1 MKDIIDLIEEYGRAC
16 IYLKTRSDDY
26 EVVGRR
32 RPEQILNIIRAKLWA
47 RGCERR
53 EDGILRHRV
62 DAILKRKAAKAAEN
76 VERIGAATGHGSGLS
91 ATSL

>member
-1 MKDIIDLIEEYGRAC
+1 MKDIIDLIEEYGSSRAATAANG
-16 IYLKTRSDDY
+16 YVSF
-26 EVVGRR
+26 RR

-62 DAILKRKAAKAAEN
+62 DAILKRKAAEVGELLGGTVPGVTA
-76 VERIGAATGHGSGLS
+76 R
-91 ATSL
+91 